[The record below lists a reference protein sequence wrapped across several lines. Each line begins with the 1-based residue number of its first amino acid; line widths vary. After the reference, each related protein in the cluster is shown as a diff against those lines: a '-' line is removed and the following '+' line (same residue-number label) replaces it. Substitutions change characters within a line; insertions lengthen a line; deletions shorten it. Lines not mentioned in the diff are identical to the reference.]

1 MRLPLTSDQ
10 HLVGAQPSRRKAVAW
25 LLRVLLYGV
34 PVLLTALV
42 IWFAVARPVKV
53 LPRGEVF
60 PAFALTDQRGQPLS
74 DDDLRG
80 RLVLVSFAHTRCGA
94 DCAELN
100 ARLQA
105 VRDAL
110 LRQGVFGSELVY
122 LSFSLD
128 AAHDTPADLSIYAG
142 QLGADPNS
150 WRFVTGDAAQ
160 IKAIVG
166 GTLRIYYTEPDAG
179 GKIRYE
185 PQLVLLDGAG
195 LMRTKYT
202 MESFTLARVQRDLGL
217 LREESGSSGMMRSVY
232 EASHLFLC
240 YPE

>member
-1 MRLPLTSDQ
+1 MRLPVTSDQ
-10 HLVGAQPSRRKAVAW
+10 PLVGARRPQRMAAAW
-25 LLRVLLYGV
+25 LLRALLYGA

-53 LPRGEVF
+53 LPRGDLF
-60 PAFALTDQRGQPLS
+60 PSFALTDQRGQPLR
-74 DDDLRG
+74 DGDLRG
-80 RLVLVSFAHTRCGA
+80 RVVLVSFAHTRCGA
-94 DCAELN
+94 GCAELN

-110 LRQGVFGSELVY
+110 LRQGVFGNELVY
-122 LSFSLD
+122 LTFSLD
-128 AAHDTPADLSIYAG
+128 AAHDTPADLAIYAG

-166 GTLRIYYTEPDAG
+166 GALRIYYTEPDAG

-195 LMRTKYT
+195 LLRAKYT
-202 MESFTLARVQRDLGL
+202 LETFTLERVERDLGL
-217 LREESGSSGMMRSVY
+217 LREEAGSSGVMRSVY

>member
-1 MRLPLTSDQ
+1 MRLPLASDQ
-10 HLVGAQPSRRKAVAW
+10 HLIGAEPPRRMSAAW

-60 PAFALTDQRGQPLS
+60 PSFALTDQRGQPLRDS
-74 DDDLRG
+74 DLRG
-80 RLVLVSFAHTRCGA
+80 RMVLMSFAHTRCGA
-94 DCAELN
+94 ECAELN
-100 ARLQA
+100 AQLQA

-110 LRQGVFGSELVY
+110 LRQGVFGNELVY
-122 LSFSLD
+122 LTFSLD

-166 GTLRIYYTEPDAG
+166 GALRIYYKEPDANG
-179 GKIRYE
+179 AIRYE
-185 PQLVLLDGAG
+185 PQLILIDSAG

-202 MESFTLARVQRDLGL
+202 LETFTLARVQRDLGL
-217 LREESGSSGMMRSVY
+217 LREEAGSSGAMRSVY